1 MFRIA
6 KLMRQSFR
14 RSVRRIQ
21 TAFGGGSVGVGG
33 LSNAE
38 SGDSTAD
45 PEPPPPDYETVLVE
59 IHQSL
64 SPDTTS
70 VSLGPT
76 TSALATVS
84 EVASR
89 LRSSFRRAMSSQS
102 QQSLVPS
109 ASPIHRDSLIL
120 DDKRVD

>member
-1 MFRIA
+1 
-6 KLMRQSFR
+6 MRRSFR

-21 TAFGGGSVGVGG
+21 SAFAGGGGGSGSGVGAG
-33 LSNAE
+33 
-38 SGDSTAD
+38 SGEGASA
-45 PEPPPPDYETVLVE
+45 EPPPPDYDAVLVE

-64 SPDTTS
+64 STET
-70 VSLGPT
+70 PT
-76 TSALATVS
+76 TSSTLATVS

-102 QQSLVPS
+102 QQCLVPS
-109 ASPIHRDSLIL
+109 ASPIHRDSIIL